1 MEGFAIRN
9 QGRDTTIEPAY
20 LARKPKRVA
29 PTPSGDSSVEYNTTA
44 GWNSNPS
51 FITNEGVIY
60 IYTDRKIDGKVVPGI
75 KIGNGAP
82 LIDLAFIDQDYA
94 EHILDQ
100 VRHITQEEREYW
112 NNKSLVDINAADETM
127 IITK

>member
-1 MEGFAIRN
+1 MGGFAIRN
-9 QGRDTTIEPAY
+9 QGRDATIEPAY

-100 VRHITQEEREYW
+100 VRHITQTEREYW